1 MYLVLL
7 IIILI
12 LNFLIYSLFFKGTL
26 LIIISLESSMIIF
39 EFIIFL
45 KYLISQKIELSKLN
59 KINKEDKD
67 KFIYYRD
74 ILKDFSI
81 GELSYL
87 YNGKKNIQLSVI
99 AELEYLKN
107 KKYITIEN
115 KTINKSPNINYS
127 ESQKYILNHYK
138 FLKDKQF
145 KKYYNKYLESS
156 LKEKGCI
163 KHQFLNIDHQ
173 TIIYYI
179 IFFFIFFTFWR
190 YAASFFNGNKNLQI
204 FQAILFLIFWLQ
216 NTIIFSILKIDASV
230 IKTEKGKEIY
240 LKLNGL
246 KNYLE
251 DFGNFDNK
259 QIKEIVL
266 WEEYI
271 LYAIILD
278 ASKSLTEES
287 KKEYQNLLEIIKK

>member
-1 MYLVLL
+1 MD
-7 IIILI
+7 
-12 LNFLIYSLFFKGTL
+12 G
-26 LIIISLESSMIIF
+26 
-39 EFIIFL
+39 
-45 KYLISQKIELSKLN
+45 
-59 KINKEDKD
+59 
-67 KFIYYRD
+67 R
-74 ILKDFSI
+74 
-81 GELSYL
+81 
-87 YNGKKNIQLSVI
+87 
-99 AELEYLKN
+99 
-107 KKYITIEN
+107 
-115 KTINKSPNINYS
+115 
-127 ESQKYILNHYK
+127 
-138 FLKDKQF
+138 
-145 KKYYNKYLESS
+145 
-156 LKEKGCI
+156 
-163 KHQFLNIDHQ
+163 
-173 TIIYYI
+173 
-179 IFFFIFFTFWR
+179 
-190 YAASFFNGNKNLQI
+190 SFFNGNKNLQI

-259 QIKEIVL
+259 QLKEIVL